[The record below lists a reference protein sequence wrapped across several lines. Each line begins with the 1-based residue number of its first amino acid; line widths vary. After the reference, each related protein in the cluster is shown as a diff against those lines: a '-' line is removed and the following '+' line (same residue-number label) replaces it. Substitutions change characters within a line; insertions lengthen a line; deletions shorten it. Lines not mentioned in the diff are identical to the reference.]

1 MSWAFSNASM
11 LAHLTGQNAYLAL
24 VPVLIGLAVSL
35 PLGVA
40 CVRFGWLYPPVLG
53 LISVL
58 YALPG
63 LALFVVLIAYT
74 GLTDTTVMIPLGVYS
89 LAAIFPSVV
98 DGLKSVPEPVR
109 QAAVAMG
116 FGTWRRLITVELP
129 ISVPVIIAGLRVATV
144 SSISLVSVGGLIG
157 IGGLGYLFIDGEQR
171 DFSTEI
177 IVGIV
182 LIVVLALV
190 ADSVLVAARRVLT
203 PWQRGTARAERS
215 TFAKGE
221 LRGQPGTGGATLS

>member
-1 MSWAFSNASM
+1 MSWAFSNASL

-24 VPVLIGLAVSL
+24 VPVLVGLAVSL
-35 PLGVA
+35 PLGVLCA
-40 CVRFGWLYPPVLG
+40 RFGWLYPPVLG

-74 GLTDTTVMIPLGVYS
+74 GLSDTTVMIPMGVYS

-98 DGLKSVPEPVR
+98 DGLRSVPEPVR

-116 FGTWRRLITVELP
+116 FGTWRRLVMVELP
-129 ISVPVIIAGLRVATV
+129 IAVPVVIAGLRVAAV

-171 DFSTEI
+171 NFTTEI
-177 IVGIV
+177 VVGII
-182 LIVVLALV
+182 LIIILSLV
-190 ADSVLVAARRVLT
+190 TDTVLVLLRRVLT
-203 PWQRGTARAERS
+203 PWQRGRGRISRRADIRAELAARP
-215 TFAKGE
+215 AGM
-221 LRGQPGTGGATLS
+221 

>member
-1 MSWAFSNASM
+1 MSWGFANLSE
-11 LAHLTGQNAYLAL
+11 LGHLTGQNAYLGL
-24 VPVLIGLAVSL
+24 VPVLVGLIVSL
-35 PLGVA
+35 PLGVL
-40 CVRFGWLYPPVLG
+40 CVRFGWLYPPMLG
-53 LISVL
+53 LISIL

-98 DGLKSVPEPVR
+98 DGLRSVPEPVR
-109 QAAVAMG
+109 QAAIAMG
-116 FGTWRRLITVELP
+116 FGTWRRLIRVELP
-129 ISVPVIIAGLRVATV
+129 IAIPVIIAGLRVAAV

-177 IVGIV
+177 IWGIV
-182 LIVVLALV
+182 LIVILALV
-190 ADSVLVAARRVLT
+190 TDVVLVAVRRLLT
-203 PWQRGTARAERS
+203 PW
-215 TFAKGE
+215 
-221 LRGQPGTGGATLS
+221 LRGRAVAVRSRTRQLPLLGVGGRV

>member
-1 MSWAFSNASM
+1 MSWAFSNASL

-24 VPVLIGLAVSL
+24 VPVLVGLAVSL
-35 PLGVA
+35 PLGVLCA
-40 CVRFGWLYPPVLG
+40 RFGWLYPPVLG

-74 GLTDTTVMIPLGVYS
+74 GLSDTTVMIPMGVYS

-98 DGLKSVPEPVR
+98 DGLRSVPEPVR
-109 QAAVAMG
+109 QAAVDMG
-116 FGTWRRLITVELP
+116 FGTWRRLVMVELP
-129 ISVPVIIAGLRVATV
+129 IAVPVVIAGLRVAAV

-171 DFSTEI
+171 NFTTEI
-177 IVGIV
+177 VVGII
-182 LIVVLALV
+182 LIIILSLV
-190 ADSVLVAARRVLT
+190 TDTVLVLLRRVLT
-203 PWQRGTARAERS
+203 PWQRGRGRISRRADIRAELAARP
-215 TFAKGE
+215 AGM
-221 LRGQPGTGGATLS
+221 

>member
-1 MSWAFSNASM
+1 MSWAINNASM

-24 VPVLIGLAVSL
+24 VPVLVGLVVSL
-35 PLGVA
+35 PLGVL

-98 DGLKSVPEPVR
+98 DGLRSVPEPVR

-116 FGTWRRLITVELP
+116 FGTWRRLVTVELP
-129 ISVPVIIAGLRVATV
+129 IAVPVVIAGLRVSAV

-171 DFSTEI
+171 DFATEI
-177 IVGIV
+177 VVGII
-182 LIVVLALV
+182 LIVILSLV
-190 ADSVLVAARRVLT
+190 TDTVLVLVRRALT
-203 PWQRGTARAERS
+203 PWQRGRGRLNRRADMR
-215 TFAKGE
+215 ADLPILPAGM
-221 LRGQPGTGGATLS
+221 QMP

>member
-24 VPVLIGLAVSL
+24 VPVLAGLLVSI
-35 PLGVA
+35 PLGVL

-53 LISVL
+53 LTSIL

-98 DGLKSVPEPVR
+98 DGLRTVPAPVR
-109 QAAVAMG
+109 QAAIAMG
-116 FGTWRRLITVELP
+116 FGTWRRLVRVELP
-129 ISVPVIIAGLRVATV
+129 IAVPVIIAGLRVATV

-171 DFSTEI
+171 DFATEI

-190 ADSVLVAARRVLT
+190 ADVVLVAARWALT
-203 PWQRGTARAERS
+203 PWQRGAPRTVRTTSRRS
-215 TFAKGE
+215 ALT
-221 LRGQPGTGGATLS
+221 GQAGGAGLS

>member
-1 MSWAFSNASM
+1 MSWAFHNASF
-11 LAHLTGQNAYLAL
+11 LWLLTRQNAYLGL
-24 VPVLIGLAVSL
+24 VPVLVGLAVSL
-35 PLGVA
+35 PLGVL
-40 CVRFGWLYPPVLG
+40 CVRFGWLYPPMLG

-98 DGLKSVPEPVR
+98 DGLRSVPEPVR

-129 ISVPVIIAGLRVATV
+129 IAVPVVIAGLRIAAV

-171 DFSTEI
+171 SFTTEI
-177 IVGIV
+177 IWGIV
-182 LIVVLALV
+182 LIVLLSLV
-190 ADSVLVAARRVLT
+190 TDTVLVLVRRALT
-203 PWQRGTARAERS
+203 PWQRGRAGRVGRRADMQAELVASTA
-215 TFAKGE
+215 
-221 LRGQPGTGGATLS
+221 GGA